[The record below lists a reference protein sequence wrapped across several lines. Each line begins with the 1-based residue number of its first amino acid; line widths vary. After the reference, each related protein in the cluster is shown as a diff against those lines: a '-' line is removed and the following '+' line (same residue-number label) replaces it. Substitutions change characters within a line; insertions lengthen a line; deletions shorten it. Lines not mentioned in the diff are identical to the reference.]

1 MAPVSD
7 LHYRE
12 LSFWMDT
19 VDDDLSPR
27 DPLGG
32 SVDVDVV
39 IVGAGFTGMWT
50 AYYLKKADP
59 SARVAIVEKDVA
71 GFGASGRNGGWCSAL
86 FPTSM
91 SKLARMHDREAAIDM
106 QRAMND
112 TVDEVGRVLAAEGID
127 AHYAKGG
134 TLAFARSAPQVARAS
149 EEIAEY
155 REFGFGEDHLRWLEG
170 NELDAVAK
178 PTHAIGATYTPDC
191 AAIQPA
197 RLARGLARVL
207 DAMGVTIYESSP
219 ALRIDPG
226 LVTTEHGAVRAAIV
240 VRATEGFTP
249 SLPGYERAL
258 IPIYSLMIAT
268 EPLDDDVWDQ
278 IGLAQRQT
286 FTDFRHLLI
295 YGQRTADG
303 RMAFGG
309 RGAPYHFG
317 SAIDPSF
324 DREPAVFEELRQ
336 VLGELFPPLRKAA
349 ITHQWGGP
357 LGVPRDW
364 HASVGFDRASGLAW
378 AGGYVGDGV
387 STTNLSGRTLAD
399 LITGADTELTRLP
412 WVNHHSPDWEPEP
425 LRWLG
430 VNSGLRVMTS
440 ADAEEARTGRPSRRA
455 ELFGRFTGH

>member
-7 LHYRE
+7 LRYRE

-19 VDDDLSPR
+19 VDDDLTQR

-59 SARVAIVEKDVA
+59 SVRVAIVEKNVA

-91 SKLARMHDREAAIDM
+91 SKLARMHGREAAIAM

-112 TVDEVGRVLAAEGID
+112 TVDEVGRVLTVEGIN

-149 EEIAEY
+149 AEIAEY
-155 REFGFGEDHLRWLEG
+155 REFGFGDDRLRWLEG
-170 NELDAVAK
+170 DEFDAVAK
-178 PTHAIGATYTPDC
+178 PTHTVGATYTPDC
-191 AAIQPA
+191 AAIHPA

-207 DAMGVTIYESSP
+207 DSMDVTIYESSP

-226 LVTTEHGAVRAAIV
+226 LVTTEHGAVHAAIV

-249 SLPGYERAL
+249 SLPGYERVL

-268 EPLDDDVWDQ
+268 EPLDVDVWDQ

-317 SAIDPSF
+317 SAIDPALIANRRCS
-324 DREPAVFEELRQ
+324 RSCGRCLANSSRRCARPRSRINGVGRWECLVTGTHRSASIAAVGWR
-336 VLGELFPPLRKAA
+336 
-349 ITHQWGGP
+349 
-357 LGVPRDW
+357 
-364 HASVGFDRASGLAW
+364 GLAATSVTGCRPRTCPVAPWPTSSLEPRPTSPACRGSITTPLTGSRSRCGGW
-378 AGGYVGDGV
+378 A
-387 STTNLSGRTLAD
+387 STAGCA
-399 LITGADTELTRLP
+399 
-412 WVNHHSPDWEPEP
+412 
-425 LRWLG
+425 
-430 VNSGLRVMTS
+430 
-440 ADAEEARTGRPSRRA
+440 
-455 ELFGRFTGH
+455 